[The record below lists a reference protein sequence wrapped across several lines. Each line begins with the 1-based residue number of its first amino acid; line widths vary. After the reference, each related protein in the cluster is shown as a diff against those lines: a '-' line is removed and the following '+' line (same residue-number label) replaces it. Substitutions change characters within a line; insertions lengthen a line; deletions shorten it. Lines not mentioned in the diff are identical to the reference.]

1 MPLKIWILRELLLMK
16 YLDYIVILTLLHVYW
31 FLLCQINIRF
41 HCVRLGVNFTIFYHF
56 FFDLKVSLVCWGGL
70 LNCFVVDFRSISY
83 FFHFFNF
90 FFLDPFFFNF
100 FLFHL
105 YLFCFLVKLFKS
117 GIFMSFKF
125 VVFLIFSVGYW
136 WVSCIFNN
144 IFWSFTNLWQ
154 K

>member
-1 MPLKIWILRELLLMK
+1 
-16 YLDYIVILTLLHVYW
+16 
-31 FLLCQINIRF
+31 
-41 HCVRLGVNFTIFYHF
+41 
-56 FFDLKVSLVCWGGL
+56 
-70 LNCFVVDFRSISY
+70 
-83 FFHFFNF
+83 
-90 FFLDPFFFNF
+90 
-100 FLFHL
+100 L

-117 GIFMSFKF
+117 RIFISFKF